1 MSDEKILFE
10 VCCGSA
16 DDVYQAYLGGAD
28 RVELNSALFHGGLT
42 PSIGTLIE
50 AKRLAP
56 LPIMCMVRP
65 REGGFYYSEAEFA
78 AMLTDAELLL
88 THGAD
93 GIVFGF
99 LHEDGTIDTQRCNQM
114 LAVIGEKQSVFNRAI
129 DVVPDVFSALDHLM
143 AMGVTRVLTSGQAPT
158 VPEGIEMLKKMI
170 DHVRGNNGRP
180 NLEILPGGGI
190 QLHNAAWCHQMLG
203 IDMFHA
209 MAHKPAFDKSACGNP
224 SIYYGGAIYP
234 PEDRFLVA
242 DSVQI
247 AQFCSAL
254 SSPSSQ

>member
-1 MSDEKILFE
+1 MSNDKILFE

-16 DDVYQAYLGGAD
+16 DDVYQAYLGGAG

-42 PSIGTLIE
+42 PSIGTLLE

-65 REGGFYYSEAEFA
+65 REGGFCYTKSEYAV
-78 AMLTDAELLL
+78 MLKDAELLL
-88 THGAD
+88 EHGAD

-99 LHEDGTIDTQRCNQM
+99 LHEDGTLDTERCEEM

-129 DVVPDVFSALDHLM
+129 DVVPDVFSALDDLM
-143 AMGVTRVLTSGQAPT
+143 TLGVTRVLTSGQAPT
-158 VPEGIEMLKKMI
+158 VPEGIEMIKKMI
-170 DHVRGNNGRP
+170 SHIRSRSERGY
-180 NLEILPGGGI
+180 LEILPGGGI
-190 QLHNAAWCHQMLG
+190 QLHNAAWCQQMLG
-203 IDMFHA
+203 INMFHA
-209 MAHKPAFDKSACGNP
+209 MAHRPAFDKSACGNP

-234 PEDRFLVA
+234 PEDRYLVA

-247 AQFCSAL
+247 ADFCHAL
-254 SSPSSQ
+254 SSEAE